1 MTGWLIVAVVF
12 VGVAF
17 AFALAQMAHITPDDD
32 STCPEPDD
40 VAKFASIVRHFEGD
54 GAVALEVTVLATC
67 AAIAFATCVVAIVTP

>member
-40 VAKFASIVRHFEGD
+40 VAS
-54 GAVALEVTVLATC
+54 
-67 AAIAFATCVVAIVTP
+67 

>member
-40 VAKFASIVRHFEGD
+40 VAKFASIVRHFDD
-54 GAVALEVTVLATC
+54 GSVALEATVLAAC

>member
-12 VGVAF
+12 AVAF
-17 AFALAQMAHITPDDD
+17 FGIAIAQMSRTTPDDD

-40 VAKFASIVRHFEGD
+40 VAKFASIVRHFDD
-54 GAVALEVTVLATC
+54 GSVALEGTVLATC

>member
-1 MTGWLIVAVVF
+1 MTGLLIVAVVF

-40 VAKFASIVRHFEGD
+40 VAKFASIVRHFDD
-54 GAVALEVTVLATC
+54 GSVALEGTVLAACAALALATC
-67 AAIAFATCVVAIVTP
+67 ALAVALQ

>member
-12 VGVAF
+12 AGVAF

-40 VAKFASIVRHFEGD
+40 EAKFAAIVRHFND
-54 GAVALEVTVLATC
+54 GTVALEVTVLATC

>member
-12 VGVAF
+12 AGVAF

-40 VAKFASIVRHFEGD
+40 VAKFASIVRHLDD
-54 GAVALEVTVLATC
+54 GTVALEVTVLAACAALALATC
-67 AAIAFATCVVAIVTP
+67 ALAVALP